1 MQLILSVQYMKNQ
14 ALCFHFCCIV
24 ADALKEFGKMIDGI
38 EDERDRMVKP
48 HCLISMLKYFV
59 LIVKCLLKKL
69 KYIRTTLFYQLNHAN
84 AQLIRPLE
92 TFRKEQIGGAKVGTP
107 IYVEGLFLL
116 FEEL

>member
-1 MQLILSVQYMKNQ
+1 MSVK
-14 ALCFHFCCIV
+14 
-24 ADALKEFGKMIDGI
+24 
-38 EDERDRMVKP
+38 
-48 HCLISMLKYFV
+48 
-59 LIVKCLLKKL
+59 KKL
-69 KYIRTTLFYQLNHAN
+69 KYITTTLFYQLNHAN